1 MQKYKNLVHQ
11 VYIVH
16 FIDQFHHL
24 FISFQTFKVT
34 NKCRKRIKKNNI
46 IRHSHLNDPK
56 KVFNKFWFQVGNFYK
71 HSHYEYYHNV
81 Y

>member
-34 NKCRKRIKKNNI
+34 NKCRKKIKKNNI
-46 IRHSHLNDPK
+46 SRHSHLNDPK
-56 KVFNKFWFQVGNFYK
+56 KVFNKFWFRVGNFYK